1 MKKVIP
7 VAAIGL
13 LTVSLFAGAQSQ
25 NSDRHAQMQAKAQE
39 RFNAIDTN
47 HDGKLSY
54 AEIQNNPKHRERF
67 DKADL
72 NHDGG
77 LSQDEL
83 KQAHEQHKQKRQ
95 ERRGQMREK
104 MQAVKEKMQR
114 LDTDKD
120 QALTRAEIGNEMPK
134 LLENFSIIDGNND
147 GKITR
152 EEMRI
157 ARMAMRADRQS
168 QQK

>member
-1 MKKVIP
+1 MKKLIP
-7 VAAIGL
+7 IVAVGL
-13 LTVSLFAGAQSQ
+13 MTVSLLATAQSQ
-25 NSDRHAQMQAKAQE
+25 KGDRRAEMQAKAQE
-39 RFNAIDTN
+39 RFQTLDTN
-47 HDGKLSY
+47 RDGKLSY
-54 AEIQNNPKHRERF
+54 AELQNNPKHRERF

-83 KQAHEQHKQKRQ
+83 KQAHQLKREQRK
-95 ERRGQMREK
+95 ERRSQVREK
-104 MQAVKEKMQR
+104 MQAGKEKLQR
-114 LDTDKD
+114 LDTNKD

-134 LLENFSIIDGNND
+134 LAENFSIIDGNND

-157 ARMAMRADRQS
+157 ARMAMRAERQS
-168 QQK
+168 QSR